1 MNGVLGVLS
10 FVLMV
15 AVLVFVPPLAAPFTD
30 VYGPVTIFY
39 CAKALGLCAV
49 AAAIAGVAIR
59 RNREHGS
66 YLVKLFMFALI
77 VRVLIGTAIFV
88 FKGQDFFGGDAW
100 TYDGFGNLQ
109 LLAWQGDKYAQLFVD
124 QYIGGDFRS
133 GWGMNSMVALIYAV
147 VGRNMLSVQYFNSV
161 LGAAT
166 APLIFL
172 CAHELFKNRRVA
184 VVAAIAVAF
193 YPSLVLWSCQG
204 LKDGPIVFFL
214 ATSILATLRLG
225 RKWTTF
231 YAVVLAASLLGVL
244 AFRFYVFYMLLAAV
258 VGAFVMGM
266 RAVTA
271 QSLIRQFGI
280 VVFLGLALMYFGV
293 MRYAAAQY
301 EVYGSL
307 ERVQVSRQDL
317 ATSAKSGFGRD
328 VDVSTTSGALSTIPL
343 GLIYL
348 LFAPFPWQLGSLR
361 QSLAIPEMVIWWT
374 AFPLLILGAWFSL
387 KHRLR
392 QMSSIFIFTSML
404 TLAYSVFQGNV
415 GTAYRQRAQLL
426 VFYFIFVAVGLVL
439 VKEKREERLQARR
452 SSKPGP
458 QPRLPATSIKPAFA
472 PNSIAPERN

>member
-1 MNGVLGVLS
+1 MNSVIALLTFLVI
-10 FVLMV
+10 V
-15 AVLVFVPPLAAPFTD
+15 AVLVFVPTLAAPFED
-30 VYGPVTIFY
+30 LYGPVTFFF
-39 CAKALGLCAV
+39 CAKALGLGAV
-49 AAAIAGVAIR
+49 AAAVAGIVIR
-59 RNREHGS
+59 RNREHGA

-100 TYDGFGNLQ
+100 TYDGFGFYQ
-109 LLAWQGDKYAQLFVD
+109 LLGWQGDKYAQVVVD

-133 GWGMNSMVALIYAV
+133 GWGMHSMVAMLYAL
-147 VGRNMLSVQYFNSV
+147 VGRNMLAIQYFNSV

-172 CAHELFKNRRVA
+172 CAHDLFKNRRVA

-225 RKWTTF
+225 QRFTAF
-231 YAVVLAASLLGVL
+231 YALVLAGSLFGVL

-258 VGAFVMGM
+258 VGAFVIGM
-266 RAVTA
+266 RALTA
-271 QSLIRQFGI
+271 QSMIRQFAI
-280 VVFLGLALMYFGV
+280 VLFLGLALMYFGV

-301 EVYGSL
+301 EVYGNL

-328 VDVSTTSGALSTIPL
+328 VDVSTTSGALSAIPL
-343 GLIYL
+343 GLVYL

-361 QSLAIPEMVIWWT
+361 QSLTIPEMVIWWSS
-374 AFPLLILGAWFSL
+374 FPLLVVGIWFSL

-426 VFYFIFVAVGLVL
+426 VFYFIFVAVGVVL
-439 VKEKREERLQARR
+439 LKEKREEKRRARALSQR
-452 SSKPGP
+452 SPP
-458 QPRLPATSIKPAFA
+458 PRLPATAINPAFV
-472 PNSIAPERN
+472 PNSIATERN